1 MYVQLTAE
9 RQRNGELAQRH
20 AALQQKLT
28 NVHVKIV
35 AQTAKYHLRSIS
47 NATGLTENSLHFEM
61 MACCAPDRS
70 RYKLSERRLR
80 AAERNLQAQLALV
93 ERLSAQLAAAQQM
106 DAQKLL
112 QGCVTHGRPGFVL
125 CCARPTACVQT

>member
-1 MYVQLTAE
+1 
-9 RQRNGELAQRH
+9 
-20 AALQQKLT
+20 
-28 NVHVKIV
+28 
-35 AQTAKYHLRSIS
+35 
-47 NATGLTENSLHFEM
+47 LTESSLHFEM

-112 QGCVTHGRPGFVL
+112 QGCVTHGRPGFV